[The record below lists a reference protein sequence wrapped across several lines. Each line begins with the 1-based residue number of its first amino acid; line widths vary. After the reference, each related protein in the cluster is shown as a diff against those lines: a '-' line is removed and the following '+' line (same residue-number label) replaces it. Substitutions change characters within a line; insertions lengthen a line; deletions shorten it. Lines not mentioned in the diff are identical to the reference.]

1 MKIEGDV
8 YETPKGTPN
17 ARTSTV
23 IVTTRY
29 AIRGPV
35 NVVWIRGRSVR
46 SDGPAC
52 EVQLRAIG
60 KQLTNPDLDMLDLI
74 DKWPGL
80 NWSFNPKETRT
91 LDWYDVRTT
100 VGNEFLLK
108 ESLLVDPKGCARVE
122 VVIRR
127 D

>member
-1 MKIEGDV
+1 
-8 YETPKGTPN
+8 
-17 ARTSTV
+17 
-23 IVTTRY
+23 
-29 AIRGPV
+29 
-35 NVVWIRGRSVR
+35 
-46 SDGPAC
+46 
-52 EVQLRAIG
+52 LRAIG